1 LRAKQIDGTERDLVL
16 TGVSYVPWLW
26 HNLFSIS
33 AALKQGCKLSSE
45 GYLVSLRKGDFK
57 ISFDQ
62 IVRTKKGFLM
72 GIKLEPRFKVAAMSL
87 MEGKSVSIV
96 ILHRCLGHPS
106 EATTRDKAKAMG
118 TQVKGALE
126 KSEERALGKARQKN
140 MPKIS
145 TSRLSRKAER
155 LLIKISSMNN
165 RSVGGSKYWL
175 LIEDEAPRA

>member
-1 LRAKQIDGTERDLVL
+1 MVKNCEGLYDIEETSTKITIGDGKVLTAMKCGKLKLRAKQIDRTTRDLVL
-16 TGVSYVPWLW
+16 TGVSYVPGLW

-45 GYLVSLRKGDFK
+45 GYLVSFRKGEFK

-62 IVRTKKGFLM
+62 IVQTKKGFVM

-106 EATTRDKAKAMG
+106 EAATR
-118 TQVKGALE
+118 
-126 KSEERALGKARQKN
+126 
-140 MPKIS
+140 
-145 TSRLSRKAER
+145 
-155 LLIKISSMNN
+155 
-165 RSVGGSKYWL
+165 YH
-175 LIEDEAPRA
+175 DEGHW